1 MLHIEVDIIFNKA
14 DGRDMHPAGSDTF
27 SLTITMSA
35 NVGPSLTGV
44 VNTPSPMVAHIPV
57 AEGSAV
63 RLTVPSNTET
73 MQLTSFPAHAFPS
86 SQRGDLPIESGT
98 PDRPV
103 ADRSLNES
111 ETSRA
116 TLSRAEEAINTM
128 NTIKTW
134 SSAVNVIKRVM
145 DTVSPIAAV

>member
-35 NVGPSLTGV
+35 NVGPSLTEV
-44 VNTPSPMVAHIPV
+44 VNTPSPMAAYIPV
-57 AEGSAV
+57 AEGSTV

-73 MQLTSFPAHAFPS
+73 VQLMSFPAHVFPS
-86 SQRGDLPIESGT
+86 SQSDLPIESGT
-98 PDRPV
+98 SVRPVEDRP
-103 ADRSLNES
+103 LNET

-116 TLSRAEEAINTM
+116 TLSRAGEAMNTM